1 MSKYYEDII
10 VSIATATSNGA
21 ISIIRCSGKGSIEV
35 VNKIFKGK
43 DLTKQ
48 KSHTICYGH
57 IVDEDEVLDEVLV
70 SVFKAPKT
78 FTAEDVVE
86 VNCHGGIYVTNRVLE
101 ALLSKGCRLAEAG
114 EFTKRAFLNGRIDLT
129 QAEAVMD
136 VINANSQNSLRLANR
151 SLRGDVY
158 TLISK
163 LREKLLTAIS
173 KIEVNI
179 DYPEYEDEEQITD
192 EVIIPVINNL
202 LLEINTI
209 LEKSQNSL
217 ILKNGINTAIVG
229 KPNVGKSTIL
239 NKLIKEDKAIV
250 TNIAGTTRDTIEGR
264 ANIGGVILNLVD
276 TAGVRDTSDVVEKI
290 GVEKSLKTIENVDF
304 IMLVFDYSRELD
316 SNDLNL
322 LELTKDKKRL
332 IIINKNDL
340 DQKID
345 LNLFDDYLLISTENA
360 KDIERLED
368 KIKDICRINDLNDSS
383 NYISLNNA
391 RQISR
396 LKDAK
401 KALEDARLASCNNL
415 PIDIVNIDLHHSWEC
430 LGEIIGEVNNDSLI
444 NELFSK
450 FCLGK

>member
-264 ANIGGVILNLVD
+264 ANIGGVILNLVY

-316 SNDLNL
+316 NNDLNL

-332 IIINKNDL
+332 IIVNKNDL

-345 LNLFDDYLLISTENA
+345 LNLFDDYLLISTENE

-391 RQISR
+391 RQISK

-401 KALEDARLASCNNL
+401 KALEDAHLASCSNL

-430 LGEIIGEVNNDSLI
+430 LGEIIGEVANDSLI

>member
-1 MSKYYEDII
+1 
-10 VSIATATSNGA
+10 
-21 ISIIRCSGKGSIEV
+21 
-35 VNKIFKGK
+35 
-43 DLTKQ
+43 
-48 KSHTICYGH
+48 
-57 IVDEDEVLDEVLV
+57 
-70 SVFKAPKT
+70 
-78 FTAEDVVE
+78 
-86 VNCHGGIYVTNRVLE
+86 
-101 ALLSKGCRLAEAG
+101 
-114 EFTKRAFLNGRIDLT
+114 
-129 QAEAVMD
+129 MD

-316 SNDLNL
+316 NNDLNL

-396 LKDAK
+396 LKVAK
-401 KALEDARLASCNNL
+401 KALEDAHLASCNSL